1 MSDPSNDVDLKRLVV
16 SDTHR
21 GGPRLGSWRLFGWGA
36 IVLVFLSIGGYKA
49 WSRFRPRTNVQ
60 VAQVVAATGTV
71 KTGGSVFEAAGWIE
85 PDPFP
90 NYASTLIE
98 GWITELRVVEG
109 DAVKKG
115 QVLAKLYDVDYTL
128 ALEKAQA
135 QVEALQAEAN
145 YLDVQVK
152 IDTNLLAAGAIDK
165 LVLEKSKSEHARITA
180 RIKEA
185 QVKVKMA
192 QLDIDRCTVTS
203 PIDGIVLR
211 RFVSVGHHV
220 NPMSHNV
227 NLVSLYRPESIQVR
241 VDVNLVDL
249 EKADIGAPCELRVES
264 SPGRIFSG
272 RVHRILHEADNQKN
286 TVQFKVKILDSKSGL
301 KPEILCRVRFLP
313 LDKKVESNPS
323 RTLRFIPEGAV
334 LSEGGTNYVFV
345 LKGASP
351 YSEARRIDIVLGT
364 ARKGD
369 LVEVASGL
377 DLSSKVIV
385 TGLSNLK
392 DGEPVQIQGDF

>member
-90 NYASTLIE
+90 DYASTLIE

-185 QVKVKMA
+185 QVKVK
-192 QLDIDRCTVTS
+192 I
-203 PIDGIVLR
+203 
-211 RFVSVGHHV
+211 RF
-220 NPMSHNV
+220 
-227 NLVSLYRPESIQVR
+227 
-241 VDVNLVDL
+241 
-249 EKADIGAPCELRVES
+249 
-264 SPGRIFSG
+264 GRAS
-272 RVHRILHEADNQKN
+272 RQPHEPQR
-286 TVQFKVKILDSKSGL
+286 QSGL
-301 KPEILCRVRFLP
+301 PLP
-313 LDKKVESNPS
+313 TRIHPGS
-323 RTLRFIPEGAV
+323 RGRQPRRPG
-334 LSEGGTNYVFV
+334 EGGH
-345 LKGASP
+345 
-351 YSEARRIDIVLGT
+351 RRAV
-364 ARKGD
+364 
-369 LVEVASGL
+369 
-377 DLSSKVIV
+377 
-385 TGLSNLK
+385 
-392 DGEPVQIQGDF
+392 